1 MGLNKNFEKNLV
13 VVPAR
18 FYSSRLPG
26 KVMADI
32 GGEPMLKR
40 VLDNCS
46 KALSN
51 DSIFVCTDNNNVFKE
66 VQKWGYKVLLTSK
79 NCSSGSERIASI
91 IKDLIADAWSI
102 KAGIFDSKLGKQII
116 DKTFVINVQGDLPFI
131 DPKCLNNMI
140 LEANKLNNKFDV
152 ITPIYRIK
160 NKGDLEDPNI
170 VKVLV
175 GHRNKVIYFSRSPLP
190 YIRDQHIDNWL
201 KFHNYWG
208 HVGIYGYKANVLLN
222 WDSLIASK
230 LEDLEKLEQ
239 LKLLDNGLVFKTF
252 KVTGNFLSVDTLDQ
266 LEKARFHLRTKKE
279 IN

>member
-26 KVMADI
+26 KVMAKI
-32 GGEPMLKR
+32 GGVPMLKR

-46 KALSN
+46 KTLTN
-51 DSIFVCTDNNNVFKE
+51 DSIFVCTDNNNILEE
-66 VQKWGYKVLLTSK
+66 VHKWGYKVLLTSK
-79 NCSSGSERIASI
+79 SCSSGSERIASR

-102 KAGIFDSKLGKQII
+102 KAGIFDSKHGKQII

-131 DPKCLNNMI
+131 DPNCLNKMI
-140 LEANKLNNKFDV
+140 SESNKHNDEFDV

-160 NKGDLEDPNI
+160 NKADLKDPNI

-175 GHRNKVIYFSRSPLP
+175 GNKNKVIYFSRSPLP
-190 YIRDQHIDNWL
+190 HIRDQHIDKWL
-201 KFHNYWG
+201 EFHNYWG
-208 HVGIYGYKANVLLN
+208 HIGIYGYKANVLLN
-222 WDSLIASK
+222 WGSLISSK
-230 LEDLEKLEQ
+230 LEHSEKLEQ

-252 KVTGNFLSVDTLDQ
+252 QVNGNFLSVDTLDQ
-266 LEKARFHLRTKKE
+266 LEKARLHLKT
-279 IN
+279 